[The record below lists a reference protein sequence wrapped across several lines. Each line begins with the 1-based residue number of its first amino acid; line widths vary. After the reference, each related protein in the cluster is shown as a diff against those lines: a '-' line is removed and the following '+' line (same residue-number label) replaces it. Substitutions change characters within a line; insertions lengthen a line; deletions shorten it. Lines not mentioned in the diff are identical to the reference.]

1 MSKKLLTLVILTL
14 SLFFLIN
21 TAFAKEKNKAY
32 LIGFAMVEDI
42 SEDEYGLTLLD
53 GLFSIINF
61 RNFPGVDSF
70 MVYSRWFGVGEHKI
84 KAQIIDSEGN
94 IVNESVEGE
103 IIFEKD
109 YETYSLSHDF
119 NNTIFTRA
127 GVYWI
132 QMVLNGEVIA
142 SVPLFIRLFGQ
153 EIFLELES
161 ELPSLVFS
169 LPAIEVYEKENGL
182 QAISGVFEFFMFKR
196 FPAADDFIIVN
207 GWHSG
212 EGKFSQHIEILDPDD
227 NVIYVSESQIFETGP
242 KSITAIYDE
251 LIDFIFP
258 KAGLYTVRVYLEEE
272 VVAEYPILVEKF

>member
-1 MSKKLLTLVILTL
+1 MLKKLLTLVILPL

-21 TAFAKEKNKAY
+21 TAFAKEKNEAY
-32 LIGFAMVEDI
+32 LIGFAIVEDI

-61 RNFPGVDSF
+61 RNFPAVDNF
-70 MVYSRWFGVGEHKI
+70 MVYSRWFGVGEHRI
-84 KAQIIDSEGN
+84 KAQIVDSKGN
-94 IVNESVEGE
+94 IVNESGEGE

-109 YETYSLSHDF
+109 YETYYLSHDF
-119 NNTIFTRA
+119 NNTIFTRS
-127 GVYWI
+127 GVYWVE
-132 QMVLNGEVIA
+132 MVLNGEVVA

-153 EIFLELES
+153 EILLELES
-161 ELPSLVFS
+161 KLPSLLFS

-182 QAISGVFEFFMFKR
+182 QTISGVFEFFMFNS

-212 EGKFSQHIEILDPDD
+212 EGEFSQNIEILDPDG
-227 NVIYVSESQIFETGP
+227 NVIYVSEPQTFETGP
-242 KSITAIYDE
+242 RSITAIYDE

-258 KAGLYTVRVYLEEE
+258 KAGMYTVRVYLEKK